1 MTGDKHTAIVVN
13 NGIRQ
18 RAGNRLGEAA
28 PDEKSIKVTDK
39 YIPAGSYRLTVTDVS
54 ELSVGD
60 NIEIRKPVT
69 EKWIK
74 YMKMNDLVRDGKPQ
88 TWIKAG
94 RQLIAE
100 RTIADIEGNTIV
112 LSVPLVD
119 SYDAKFTDDNTTL
132 VVTNNIQRLR
142 SEERRVGK
150 ECRSRWSPYH

>member
-1 MTGDKHTAIVVN
+1 MVYYFNGSKSPLSQPVSYTHLSGSVIVMTGDKHTAIVVN

-39 YIPAGSYRLTVTDVS
+39 YIPAGSYRLTVADVS
-54 ELSVGD
+54 GLSVGD

-100 RTIADIEGNTIV
+100 RTIAGIEGRCV
-112 LSVPLVD
+112 
-119 SYDAKFTDDNTTL
+119 
-132 VVTNNIQRLR
+132 
-142 SEERRVGK
+142 
-150 ECRSRWSPYH
+150 

>member
-1 MTGDKHTAIVVN
+1 MTDGVVLRGSGSDPSGSVIVMTGDKHTAIVVN

-39 YIPAGSYRLTVTDVS
+39 YIPAGSYRLTVADVS
-54 ELSVGD
+54 GLSVGD

-88 TWIKAG
+88 TWIKAADCRTDHCRYRRKYNCAECPAG
-94 RQLIAE
+94 RL
-100 RTIADIEGNTIV
+100 
-112 LSVPLVD
+112 
-119 SYDAKFTDDNTTL
+119 
-132 VVTNNIQRLR
+132 LR
-142 SEERRVGK
+142 CKIYR
-150 ECRSRWSPYH
+150 

>member
-1 MTGDKHTAIVVN
+1 MTVA
-13 NGIRQ
+13 
-18 RAGNRLGEAA
+18 
-28 PDEKSIKVTDK
+28 
-39 YIPAGSYRLTVTDVS
+39 DVS
-54 ELSVGD
+54 GLSVGD

-100 RTIADIEGNTIV
+100 RTIAGIEGNTIV

-119 SYDAKFTDDNTTL
+119 SYDAKFTDD
-132 VVTNNIQRLR
+132 ISGSQ
-142 SEERRVGK
+142 
-150 ECRSRWSPYH
+150 